1 MTVRPLQSQAL
12 ASTYNIFI
20 LTGSL
25 NDGTTIT
32 ITGTGFNI

>member
-12 ASTYNIFI
+12 TSTYNIYI

-32 ITGTGFNI
+32 ITGTDFII

>member
-12 ASTYNIFI
+12 TSTYNIFI

>member
-1 MTVRPLQSQAL
+1 MTVRPLPSQVL
-12 ASTYNIFI
+12 GSTYNIYI